1 MIINKDTLELN
12 RKIFA
17 RNFIRNFLK
26 TESSSGLL
34 LIIFSIL
41 AIILSNSDYSNY
53 YYSLKNTYLAIEFD
67 NFLLKETIHH
77 WVNDGLMA
85 IFFLVIGL
93 ELKREMI
100 NGQLSSVSKV
110 MLPGIAAVGGMVAPA
125 LVYLFINYEEPL
137 ATSGWAIPTA
147 TDIAFSL
154 AVLAVLGNRVPV
166 SLKIFLL
173 SLAIIDDLGAVLVIA
188 IYYTS
193 EISYTYLLYA
203 SGVFILLM
211 ILNLLSVRII
221 SIYIFGGI
229 FLWYFILHSGI
240 HTTIAGVILAATI
253 PFSVKKSNHSPLR
266 YLEEKLHTF
275 SGFIILPLF
284 AFFNADIDL
293 ASINVS
299 SLGNPVPLGI
309 MLGLLIGKP
318 IGISVLTYLSVKT
331 KICNLPSNITM
342 YDIIGV
348 SFLCGIGFTMSL
360 FINTLAFDQSV
371 SAVYFGQEYSKTGI
385 FFGSIL
391 SGIIGYIILKVR
403 LKTEENITKEKEPN
417 ANKE

>member
-12 RKIFA
+12 PKIFA

-41 AIILSNSDYSNY
+41 AILLSNSDYSNY

-154 AVLAVLGNRVPV
+154 AVLAVLGKRVPV

>member
-12 RKIFA
+12 PKIFG
-17 RNFIRNFLK
+17 RDFIRNFLK

-85 IFFLVIGL
+85 IFFFVIGL

>member
-1 MIINKDTLELN
+1 
-12 RKIFA
+12 
-17 RNFIRNFLK
+17 
-26 TESSSGLL
+26 
-34 LIIFSIL
+34 
-41 AIILSNSDYSNY
+41 
-53 YYSLKNTYLAIEFD
+53 
-67 NFLLKETIHH
+67 
-77 WVNDGLMA
+77 MA

-331 KICNLPSNITM
+331 KICNLPSNITN

-348 SFLCGIGFTMSL
+348 SF
-360 FINTLAFDQSV
+360 
-371 SAVYFGQEYSKTGI
+371 
-385 FFGSIL
+385 
-391 SGIIGYIILKVR
+391 
-403 LKTEENITKEKEPN
+403 
-417 ANKE
+417 

>member
-12 RKIFA
+12 PKIFG

>member
-12 RKIFA
+12 PNIFG

-100 NGQLSSVSKV
+100 NGQLSSASKV

-188 IYYTS
+188 IY
-193 EISYTYLLYA
+193 
-203 SGVFILLM
+203 
-211 ILNLLSVRII
+211 
-221 SIYIFGGI
+221 
-229 FLWYFILHSGI
+229 
-240 HTTIAGVILAATI
+240 
-253 PFSVKKSNHSPLR
+253 
-266 YLEEKLHTF
+266 
-275 SGFIILPLF
+275 
-284 AFFNADIDL
+284 
-293 ASINVS
+293 
-299 SLGNPVPLGI
+299 
-309 MLGLLIGKP
+309 
-318 IGISVLTYLSVKT
+318 
-331 KICNLPSNITM
+331 
-342 YDIIGV
+342 
-348 SFLCGIGFTMSL
+348 
-360 FINTLAFDQSV
+360 
-371 SAVYFGQEYSKTGI
+371 
-385 FFGSIL
+385 
-391 SGIIGYIILKVR
+391 
-403 LKTEENITKEKEPN
+403 
-417 ANKE
+417 